1 MINRKIHVQ
10 RRSGFVSERGSQAG
24 LYDIWASRYLILQLI
39 TRDLVVRYRQTWL
52 GWAWAVINP
61 ALYLAMYYMIFG
73 LLVRLNTSDYNAPYA
88 MVLLCGL
95 ILWMLFASTV
105 NIVSESLLNNLHL
118 IKKVYFP
125 RIVLTLASTGI
136 CIMDFLVALFLL
148 GIALPFFGQP
158 WSPLQIPIL
167 LYCGGLTVLC
177 GWGVGCIFAVAR
189 MKFRD
194 IRHIIPLAMLG
205 AFYATPVAWTPVLL
219 PAKWQW
225 LPEMNPVAGSI
236 KLFRHVL
243 LNGPPPSMVSMTMMF
258 IGCIVTG
265 VVGYCCFMFYESR
278 VTDQE

>member
-1 MINRKIHVQ
+1 MTMIKPHVQ
-10 RRSGFVSERGSQAG
+10 GCTGFVSERGSRAG

-39 TRDLVVRYRQTWL
+39 VRDLVVRYRQTWL

-61 ALYLAMYYMIFG
+61 ACYLAMYYAVFG
-73 LLVRLNTSDYNAPYA
+73 LLVRLNTSDYNTPYA
-88 MVLLCGL
+88 LVLLCGL

-136 CIMDFLVALFLL
+136 CIMDFMVALVLL
-148 GIALPFFGQP
+148 GIALPLCGLP
-158 WSPLQIPIL
+158 WSPFQIPVL

-177 GWGVGCIFAVAR
+177 GWGVGCIFAVVR

-194 IRHIIPLAMLG
+194 IRHIIPLVMLG
-205 AFYATPVAWTPVLL
+205 GFYATPVAWTSGTL
-219 PAKWQW
+219 PARWQW
-225 LPEMNPVAGSI
+225 LPDLNPVAGSI
-236 KLFRHVL
+236 KLFRHIL
-243 LNGPPPSMVSMTMMF
+243 LNGPQPSLLSMAIMLTGCVL
-258 IGCIVTG
+258 IGMI
-265 VVGYCCFMFYESR
+265 GYYCFMFYESR